1 MPGPYNVNKIMAVD
15 IIKKIKYNN
24 ETNSI
29 RSKKYILQLVLKQ
42 KGQEIGVVV
51 DLGPLPPQNIFCC
64 CFV

>member
-42 KGQEIGVVV
+42 KGK
-51 DLGPLPPQNIFCC
+51 DKR
-64 CFV
+64 